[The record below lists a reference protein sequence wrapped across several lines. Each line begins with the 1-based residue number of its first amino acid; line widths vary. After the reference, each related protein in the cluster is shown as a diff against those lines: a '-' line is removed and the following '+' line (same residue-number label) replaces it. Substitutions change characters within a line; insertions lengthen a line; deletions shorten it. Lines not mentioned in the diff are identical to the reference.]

1 MKSNG
6 IEKRK
11 MTSEREILR
20 NGMGGKHI
28 LTWSELWG
36 RYGKIREFPIKIG
49 WSCKMSEKDSESSKG
64 ELRC

>member
-20 NGMGGKHI
+20 SGMGGKHI

-36 RYGKIREFPIKIG
+36 AIWEN
-49 WSCKMSEKDSESSKG
+49 KG
-64 ELRC
+64 VPHKNRTVMQTDRKRIVRLVKVN